1 MLLNIATARQQEQ
14 TRAQEQEAQQNQRQ
28 EEEDIEE
35 DDEDEALQ
43 PMRSGDE
50 PLNLV
55 YRPGCSTDPVYMSQT
70 LPVLDSRPPRA
81 KRRAT
86 NPSAVFASSA
96 NREEQWKRHK
106 CSGCGHRSNWKWDIN
121 KHIKVA
127 HPERKDVTNITMDL
141 DEARQTLPEYL
152 ERVKRRGRNGR
163 TSGISC
169 SDDMNCCCS
178 DGTCL
183 CQQDREG
190 YIRPFMCPF
199 CGHR

>member
-1 MLLNIATARQQEQ
+1 M
-14 TRAQEQEAQQNQRQ
+14 
-28 EEEDIEE
+28 
-35 DDEDEALQ
+35 Q
-43 PMRSGDE
+43 PYPSGDE
-50 PLNLV
+50 PLNLIC
-55 YRPGCSTDPVYMSQT
+55 RPGCSKDPVYMSQT
-70 LPVLDSRPPRA
+70 MPAFESRPPRA

-86 NPSAVFASSA
+86 NLSASFTNSN

-163 TSGISC
+163 TSGIAC
-169 SDDMNCCCS
+169 NEDLNCPCS
-178 DGTCL
+178 DGTCS
-183 CQQDREG
+183 CHQDREG
-190 YIRPFMCPF
+190 YIRPFMCPI